1 MQGGVTLKNS
11 KDEKILAALVSC
23 STVVDAAKECGV
35 VPSTVYAR
43 LKDPDFKKKYDELR
57 LDLLERNTAK
67 IQMQLGSA
75 IDVMAEVMSDGENSP
90 QVRLNAADALIRN
103 NLKLTEQTD
112 ILRRLEALERMQHD

>member
-1 MQGGVTLKNS
+1 M
-11 KDEKILAALVSC
+11 
-23 STVVDAAKECGV
+23 
-35 VPSTVYAR
+35 PSTVYAR

-75 IDVMAEVMSDGENSP
+75 IDVMAEVMLDGENSP

-103 NLKLTEQTD
+103 NLKLTEQAD
-112 ILRRLEALERMQHD
+112 ILRRLEALERMRDD